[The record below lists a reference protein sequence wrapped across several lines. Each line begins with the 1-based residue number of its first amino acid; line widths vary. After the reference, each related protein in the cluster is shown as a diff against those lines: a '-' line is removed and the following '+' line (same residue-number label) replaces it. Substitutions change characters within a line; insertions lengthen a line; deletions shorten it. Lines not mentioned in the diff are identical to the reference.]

1 MVQLTKYIVQLLHH
15 HDCVIIPDFGGF
27 VAQYKP
33 AKLDG
38 VTGFYSPP
46 SKQILFNINLKNNDG
61 LLANQIAQ
69 DQDISFDRATQIIAD
84 FVLFVNKELREK
96 KHFSLSTLAPYF
108 MKTKHYCL
116 NRNQLTF

>member
-1 MVQLTKYIVQLLHH
+1 MVLLTKYIVQLLHD
-15 HDCVIIPDFGGF
+15 HDCVIVPEFGGF

-33 AKLDG
+33 ASLDR

-61 LLANQIAQ
+61 LLANMVAQ
-69 DQDISFDRATQIIAD
+69 EQDISFQRATQVIAD
-84 FVLFVNKELREK
+84 FVTTINKELKEK

-108 MKTKHYCL
+108 MKTML
-116 NRNQLTF
+116 

>member
-1 MVQLTKYIVQLLHH
+1 MVQLTKYIVQLLHQ

-33 AKLDG
+33 ATLDS

-61 LLANQIAQ
+61 LLTNQIAQ
-69 DQDISFDRATQIIAD
+69 DQDVSFTKATQIIAD
-84 FVLFVNKELREK
+84 FVLNVK
-96 KHFSLSTLAPYF
+96 
-108 MKTKHYCL
+108 
-116 NRNQLTF
+116 NQLKENKTFQFINLGT